1 MRTVRLRL
9 TLLYT
14 GLFLVAGALLV
25 ALVYVLVRFSPFP
38 GPALAPT
45 APGGGGPPAGTPG
58 PDHVEQAVTL
68 RRLLVNS
75 LVAFAVAAFVAMVLG
90 WFAAGRALRPL
101 GAMTATVRRITAE
114 RLDRRLPVSG
124 PDDELRRLA
133 VTFNDLLDRLEGAFT
148 AQRRFVAN
156 ASHELRTPLTLQRA
170 TAEIALADPEADAE
184 SLRAVLGRML
194 AAGEHQERL
203 IEALLTLARSQEGP
217 HRRER
222 LDLAVVTAQAL
233 RHEDDPGPRIEAS
246 LHPAPTF
253 ADPALIERLVANL
266 LDNARR
272 YNVPSGWVTAW
283 TGVTGGRPT
292 LRIRNSG
299 PLIPAERVSLL
310 LQPFQRLQS
319 GRKAGRDGL
328 GLGLSIVAAIAEAHH
343 GTLEVRPLSEG
354 GLDVTV
360 ALPGPVPEEGP
371 A

>member
-1 MRTVRLRL
+1 MKTVRLRL

-25 ALVYVLVRFSPFP
+25 ALVYVLARFSPFP
-38 GPALAPT
+38 GPAPAPT
-45 APGGGGPPAGTPG
+45 APGGGGPPAGTLG
-58 PDHVEQAVTL
+58 PDHVAQAANL

-75 LVAFAVAAFVAMVLG
+75 LVAFVVAAFAAMVLG

-203 IEALLTLARSQEGP
+203 IEALLTLARSQEGL

-222 LDLAVVTAQAL
+222 LDLAAVTAQAL
-233 RHEDDPGPRIEAS
+233 RHGDDPGPRIEAS
-246 LHPAPTF
+246 LHPAPAF

-272 YNVPSGWVTAW
+272 YNVPGGWITVW
-283 TGVTGGRPT
+283 TGVTGGLPT

-299 PLIPAERVSLL
+299 PPIPAERVPLL

-343 GTLEVRPLSEG
+343 GTLDVRPLSEG

-360 ALPGPVPEEGP
+360 ALPGPVLEEGQ